1 MKYAVVVSGGK
12 QYMVN
17 EGEELLVDK
26 LDVTKDADY
35 SFPQVL
41 LIRDEEKLLIG
52 TPYVDEA
59 KVSGKVLDIVK
70 GDKITISKF
79 KAKVHY
85 RRKMGFRSLL
95 TKIKI
100 ESISADGKSSVKK
113 EKVVK
118 KAVTKGIDNREK
130 KQ

>member
-12 QYMVN
+12 QYIVN
-17 EGEELLVDK
+17 EGEEFLVDK
-26 LDVTKDADY
+26 LDVVKDAKY
-35 SFPQVL
+35 TFPQVL
-41 LIRDEEKLLIG
+41 LVRDEEKLLIG

-59 KVSGKVLDIVK
+59 EVSGKVLDIVK

-85 RRKMGFRSLL
+85 RRKMGFRPVL

-118 KAVTKGIDNREK
+118 KAAAKGIDNREK